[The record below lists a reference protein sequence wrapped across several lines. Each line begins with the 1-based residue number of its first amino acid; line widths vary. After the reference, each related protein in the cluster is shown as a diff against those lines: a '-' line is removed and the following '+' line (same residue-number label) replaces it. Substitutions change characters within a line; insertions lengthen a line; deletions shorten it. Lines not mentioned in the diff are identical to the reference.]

1 MIFKEYGD
9 KALPKIVLLH
19 AMFSDGSPCVKMAKE
34 LGEQYCYIIPD
45 LSAHGEDKSEFV
57 SARRE
62 AETLIEYLQ
71 SNGYD
76 KIELLFGASMG
87 AVAALYAIAD
97 IAISFKTIVLDSAP
111 VYKNAHMLRFFMSG
125 VMLNKQ
131 RQAKDNPQFSVQRM
145 TRLYGELGESMS
157 ASFVAMS
164 KESMLNVFR
173 SCTRFDFPV
182 YSDELQKRIFFEFGD
197 KDFNSKK
204 ARFIQKCYPYVHVN
218 VRKNYGHC
226 EFLSSH
232 HKGYAEMLK
241 TYMREVTR

>member
-9 KALPKIVLLH
+9 KTLPKIVLLH
-19 AMFSDGSPCVKMAKE
+19 AMFSNGSPCVKMAKE

-57 SARRE
+57 SARKE
-62 AETLIEYLQ
+62 AGTLIEYLR

-87 AVAALYAIAD
+87 AVVALYAIAD
-97 IAISFKTIVLDSAP
+97 RAINFKTIVLDGAP
-111 VYKNAHMLRFFMSG
+111 VYKNAHLLRFFMSG

-131 RQAKDNPQFSVQRM
+131 RQAKNNPQLSVQ
-145 TRLYGELGESMS
+145 SMAS
-157 ASFVAMS
+157 SFVAMS

-173 SCTRFDFPV
+173 SCTRFDFPI

-197 KDFNSKK
+197 KDLYSKK
-204 ARFIQKCYPYVHVN
+204 ARFIKKCYPRVRVN

-226 EFLSSH
+226 EFLSRYR
-232 HKGYAEMLK
+232 KEYAELLK
-241 TYMREVTR
+241 TCMREVTR